1 MAVHQKTP
9 NIQFFPDLSQIYLV
23 INIMLL
29 YAVKTQKELIM
40 EKTKMPSKLTVILRT
55 IFTTLFGIAA
65 IFVPAGTLKW
75 TEAWLFII
83 LYAAA
88 VTAAIF
94 WMKKKAPGLLK
105 ERMRRKKDVK
115 RWDKIFMAFYSTFL
129 LVILILPGLDA
140 VRFQWSNVPLFAK
153 VLAFIGYIPGSG
165 LAFWAMR
172 ENAFLSNVVR
182 IQEDRGH
189 TVCTTG
195 PYKYVRHPMY
205 VGVILIMVC
214 FPFSLGSLYTL
225 IPAAIIIV
233 LFFIRTALED
243 RTLLQE
249 LPGYK
254 EYARKVRYR
263 LIPGLW

>member
-1 MAVHQKTP
+1 
-9 NIQFFPDLSQIYLV
+9 
-23 INIMLL
+23 
-29 YAVKTQKELIM
+29 M
-40 EKTKMPSKLTVILRT
+40 EKTKTPSKPIIIIRTV
-55 IFTTLFGIAA
+55 FTALFGIAA
-65 IFVPAGTLKW
+65 IFIPAGTLAW

-88 VTAAIF
+88 VTGVMF

-105 ERMRRKKDVK
+105 ERMKRKKDVK
-115 RWDKIFMAFYSTFL
+115 SWDKIMAIYSIFL
-129 LVILILPGLDA
+129 LFILILPGLDA
-140 VRFQWSNVPLFAK
+140 VRFQWSNVPLYAK
-153 VLAFIGYIPGSG
+153 ILAFAGYIPGSA

-172 ENAFLSNVVR
+172 ENAFLSDVVR

-205 VGVILIMVC
+205 VGVILIMIC

-225 IPAAIIIV
+225 IPAVIIV
-233 LFFIRTALED
+233 ILFFFRTALED
-243 RTLLQE
+243 KTLQEE

-254 EYARKVRYR
+254 EYARNVKYR
-263 LIPGLW
+263 LIPGIW